1 VRAPRDPA
9 AEIHCVTELG
19 GRGGPPSEEG
29 HRFAP
34 ATSQLQPGGAPTGTT
49 VLWISPRCAGR
60 RRATLE
66 PSSSYEQGKG
76 WCAEVEKVFSCL
88 PIRVAVPCS
97 TGADVNE
104 E

>member
-1 VRAPRDPA
+1 LEGEEARRRRRDTA
-9 AEIHCVTELG
+9 LL
-19 GRGGPPSEEG
+19 
-29 HRFAP
+29 
-34 ATSQLQPGGAPTGTT
+34 LQPPNSNPA

-76 WCAEVEKVFSCL
+76 WCAEAEKVFSCS
-88 PIRVAVPCS
+88 PVRVVVPCS